1 MRFKTIKIL
10 LTFFLLWITTQ
21 TNIAIENIL
30 AYILILSLGVLH
42 GSNDLKLIRKFYK
55 VKNLSFSKIL
65 ALYILIFLT
74 TFFMF
79 LLLPGIGLVFFI
91 IMSSYHFGEQHLASK
106 HLKNK
111 KLAFPVYILYGLIIF
126 LMLFYVHSD
135 EVIKILRDIS
145 VVNLEK
151 FYFRNSLIFVLVLL
165 FTYMIFVFYSIF
177 NIKVLAEELLY
188 LLLFYI
194 LFENST
200 LLWSFAIYFVVWHSL
215 PSLKDQIYLL
225 YGVFNRKNTLKYLKS
240 SFLYWLIS
248 IIGVYL
254 IMYFTKNDI
263 KLFNLLFVALLAAI
277 TLPHTLIL
285 VRMHK

>member
-65 ALYILIFLT
+65 ALYILIFIT

-91 IMSSYHFGEQHLASK
+91 IMSSYHFGEQHLAGK
-106 HLKNK
+106 HLINK

-126 LMLFYVHSD
+126 LMLFYLHSD
-135 EVIKILRDIS
+135 EVIKILGDIS
-145 VVNLEK
+145 VVSLEK
-151 FYFRNSLIFVLVLL
+151 VYFRNSLTFVFILL
-165 FTYMIFVFYSIF
+165 SVYMIFAFYSIV
-177 NIKVLAEELLY
+177 NIKVLAEELFY

-215 PSLKDQIYLL
+215 PSLKDQISLL
-225 YGVFNRKNTLKYLKS
+225 YGAFNRKNTLKYLKS

-254 IMYFTKNDI
+254 IMYFTRNDI